1 MPDLQNS
8 ERFAPYMPRVS
19 GVLMDGDFWRRES
32 DLGFLISPTFPLG
45 MPGFTNLR
53 SSSPILDDASF
64 GDGRWFPFCDARSL
78 VFSGSQNLR
87 TQRTSIDFDPVTSSN
102 EFDYDPYQC
111 GCCFWISHANKVLGD
126 VGGAFAFMFSTF
138 FNQGPRRIHCEMSC
152 WMLPVGLLSHL
163 PADNVPG
170 CMLRR
175 PMPMPNSK
183 QGALS
188 PVDHVFYHP
197 SMKMYI

>member
-1 MPDLQNS
+1 MVIFGAGNQTPWH
-8 ERFAPYMPRVS
+8 RFGIFDFPYFS
-19 GVLMDGDFWRRES
+19 F
-32 DLGFLISPTFPLG
+32 

-111 GCCFWISHANKVLGD
+111 GCCFSISHANKVLGD

>member
-1 MPDLQNS
+1 M
-8 ERFAPYMPRVS
+8 VS
-19 GVLMDGDFWRRES
+19 FLRCPE
-32 DLGFLISPTFPLG
+32 LGL
-45 MPGFTNLR
+45 
-53 SSSPILDDASF
+53 F
-64 GDGRWFPFCDARSL
+64 G
-78 VFSGSQNLR
+78 
-87 TQRTSIDFDPVTSSN
+87 FDPATSAN
-102 EFDYDPYQC
+102 EFDYDPIPM
-111 GCCFWISHANKVLGD
+111 WVLVLDSHANKVLG
-126 VGGAFAFMFSTF
+126 VGGAIAFMFSTW

-188 PVDHVFYHP
+188 PVDQLFYYP
-197 SMKMYI
+197 NMKM